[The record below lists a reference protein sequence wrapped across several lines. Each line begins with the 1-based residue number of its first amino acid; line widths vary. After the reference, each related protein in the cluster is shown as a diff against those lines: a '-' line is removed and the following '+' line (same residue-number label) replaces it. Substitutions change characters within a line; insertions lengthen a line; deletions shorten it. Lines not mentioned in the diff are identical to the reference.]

1 MRGTVAIAMTLSM
14 VARTET
20 EFLASLRNACI
31 KRLGGTVATHR
42 LLCNCTTRPTF
53 CVVCEQDFA
62 DPASIDFSPA
72 HQDFACCDCIEAH
85 AERANEQAIDRY
97 YGSSTPQT
105 DAERLSVEG
114 RS

>member
-1 MRGTVAIAMTLSM
+1 MTLFM
-14 VARTET
+14 VARTES

-31 KRLGGTVATHR
+31 ARTGVSRFAHKE
-42 LLCNCTTRPTF
+42 LCECDARPTF
-53 CVVCEQDFA
+53 CVVCEHDFA

-114 RS
+114 RDR